1 MTIELIMPKLGSI
14 MQEGTI
20 EKWLKNEGDKV
31 LQGEPLVEISTDKIV
46 TEIITPASGVLLK
59 KVAEEG
65 NVVPIKGIIGIIGD
79 AYEKLDIPIID
90 KKKKIKLDSGISL
103 KESFLIE
110 NNKEEVNLRKE
121 EEISKIKA
129 SPAAKKIAQK
139 EGINLADV
147 PATGPMGRCTRQDVV
162 SWIEKLEKGLISKGE
177 KFKESSTEYKES
189 KKSVNTKIKRAV
201 KLSGIKLVIAQKMA
215 KSISEKPHVTLFR
228 EVNVKSLLEL
238 REKITKKKNEKSSI
252 SINVLMLK
260 ICAASLENYPIFNA
274 HIKNGEILEFVDVN
288 LGIAVA
294 SKEGLI
300 VPVIKK
306 VTPKTL
312 KQLDNEFK
320 NLVAKAKENNLK
332 EEDLQ
337 NGTFTLTNLGN
348 YKIEAFTPI
357 INPPEIAILGI
368 GKILDKPIVE
378 NNEIK
383 IAPMMTLSLSFDHR
397 AVDGVTAAEFLDN
410 ICKFISKPK
419 KFLV

>member
-20 EKWLKNEGDKV
+20 GKWLKNEGDKV

-65 NVVPIKGIIGIIGD
+65 DIVPIKGIIGIIGD
-79 AYEKLDIPIID
+79 ADEKLDIPIID

-129 SPAAKKIAQK
+129 SPAAKKIAQE

-147 PATGPMGRCTRQDVV
+147 PAAGPMGRCTRQDVV
-162 SWIEKLEKGLISKGE
+162 SWIEKHRKDDI
-177 KFKESSTEYKES
+177 
-189 KKSVNTKIKRAV
+189 IKREEAKV
-201 KLSGIKLVIAQKMA
+201 SFKKPIETEQPLNIEIKKVTNLSGIKLVMAQKMV
-215 KSISEKPHVTLFR
+215 KSISEKPHVTLMR
-228 EVNVKSLLEL
+228 EINIKSLLEL

-294 SKEGLI
+294 SKKGLI
-300 VPVIKK
+300 IPVIKK
-306 VTPKTL
+306 VTTKTL

-368 GKILDKPIVE
+368 GKIIDKPIVE
-378 NNEIK
+378 NSEIK
-383 IAPMMTLSLSFDHR
+383 IAPVMTLSLSFDHR
-397 AVDGVTAAEFLDN
+397 AVDGATAAEFLDD
-410 ICKFISKPK
+410 ICQFIIKPEI
-419 KFLV
+419 LLL

>member
-1 MTIELIMPKLGSI
+1 M
-14 MQEGTI
+14 
-20 EKWLKNEGDKV
+20 
-31 LQGEPLVEISTDKIV
+31 
-46 TEIITPASGVLLK
+46 
-59 KVAEEG
+59 
-65 NVVPIKGIIGIIGD
+65 
-79 AYEKLDIPIID
+79 
-90 KKKKIKLDSGISL
+90 
-103 KESFLIE
+103 
-110 NNKEEVNLRKE
+110 
-121 EEISKIKA
+121 
-129 SPAAKKIAQK
+129 
-139 EGINLADV
+139 
-147 PATGPMGRCTRQDVV
+147 
-162 SWIEKLEKGLISKGE
+162 
-177 KFKESSTEYKES
+177 
-189 KKSVNTKIKRAV
+189 
-201 KLSGIKLVIAQKMA
+201 AQKMV

-397 AVDGVTAAEFLDN
+397 AVDGVTAAVRA
-410 ICKFISKPK
+410 IASRASAP
-419 KFLV
+419 

>member
-1 MTIELIMPKLGSI
+1 MAREVIMPKLGET

-20 EKWLKNEGDKV
+20 VKWLKKEGDKV
-31 LQGEPLVEISTDKIV
+31 SKGEPLLEISTDKIV
-46 TEIITPASGVLLK
+46 TEIIAPASGVLLK

-65 NVVPIKGIIGIIGD
+65 DVVPIKGIIGIIGD
-79 AYEKLDIPIID
+79 VDEKLDISVINE
-90 KKKKIKLDSGISL
+90 KKIKLDSEIFF
-103 KESFLIE
+103 KKPFLIE
-110 NNKEEVNLRKE
+110 NNKEEINLRKE

-129 SPAAKKIAQK
+129 SPAAKKIAQE

-147 PATGPMGRCTRQDVV
+147 PATGPIGRCTRQDVV

-177 KFKESSTEYKES
+177 KFKESSIEYKES
-189 KKSVNTKIKRAV
+189 EKSVNTKIKRV
-201 KLSGIKLVIAQKMA
+201 IKLSGIKLFMAQKMV

-238 REKITKKKNEKSSI
+238 REKITKKKKEKSSI

-274 HIKNGEILEFVDVN
+274 HIKNGEIFEFVDVN

-294 SKEGLI
+294 SKEGLF

-306 VTPKTL
+306 VTTKTL
-312 KQLDNEFK
+312 KQLNNEFK
-320 NLVAKAKENNLK
+320 NLVTKAKENNLE

-337 NGTFTLTNLGN
+337 EGTFTITNLGKYN
-348 YKIEAFTPI
+348 IEAFTPI

-368 GKILDKPIVE
+368 GKIIEKPIVE
-378 NNEIK
+378 NSEIK

-397 AVDGVTAAEFLDN
+397 AVDGAMAAEFLDN
-410 ICKFISKPK
+410 ICQFIIKPET
-419 KFLV
+419 LLL

>member
-79 AYEKLDIPIID
+79 ADEKLDIPIID